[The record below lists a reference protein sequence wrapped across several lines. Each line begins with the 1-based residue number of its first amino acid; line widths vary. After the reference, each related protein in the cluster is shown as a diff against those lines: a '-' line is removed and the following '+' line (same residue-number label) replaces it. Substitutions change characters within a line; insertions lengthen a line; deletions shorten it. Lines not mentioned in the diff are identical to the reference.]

1 MARRRRAEVRPI
13 QPDLV
18 YQDVLVSAMINRI
31 MEDGKKNLASR
42 IFYGAMKLVQE
53 RTGQESLKIFKQ
65 AFDNVKPRVE
75 VRSRRVGGS
84 TYQVPVEVSARRQQS
99 LTLRWMM
106 SAVEGRPE
114 RTAIERLAGEIM
126 DAAQGRGGAI
136 KKKTTW
142 SVWRKPTA
150 LTRTTAGNPRRRGA
164 GPENRAEREGIESGT
179 RVTERQAAHF
189 RLLRSGAGP
198 AEAGIL
204 RHAPTRTAAFF
215 GRLSRFAENQRLT
228 LR

>member
-1 MARRRRAEVRPI
+1 MARRRQAVVRPI

-42 IFYGAMKLVQE
+42 IFYGAMRLVQDK
-53 RTGQESLKIFKQ
+53 TGQEPLKVFRQ
-65 AFDNVKPRVE
+65 AYDNVKPRVE

-84 TYQVPVEVSARRQQS
+84 TYQVPVEVIPRRQQS

-106 SAVEGRPE
+106 SAVDGRPE

-136 KKKTTW
+136 KKKDD
-142 SVWRKPTA
+142 VERMA
-150 LTRTTAGNPRRRGA
+150 EA
-164 GPENRAEREGIESGT
+164 NRAY
-179 RVTERQAAHF
+179 AHY
-189 RLLRSGAGP
+189 RW
-198 AEAGIL
+198 
-204 RHAPTRTAAFF
+204 
-215 GRLSRFAENQRLT
+215 
-228 LR
+228 

>member
-1 MARRRRAEVRPI
+1 MARRRQAEVRVI

-18 YQDVLVSAMINRI
+18 YQDVLVSATINRI
-31 MEDGKKNLASR
+31 MQDGKKNLASR

-84 TYQVPVEVSARRQQS
+84 TYQVPVEVSVRRQQS

-106 SAVEGRPE
+106 AAVESRPE

-136 KKKTTW
+136 KKKDDIE
-142 SVWRKPTA
+142 RMA
-150 LTRTTAGNPRRRGA
+150 EA
-164 GPENRAEREGIESGT
+164 NRAY
-179 RVTERQAAHF
+179 AHY
-189 RLLRSGAGP
+189 RW
-198 AEAGIL
+198 
-204 RHAPTRTAAFF
+204 
-215 GRLSRFAENQRLT
+215 
-228 LR
+228 